1 MIHSVLQRAAVPF
14 SNSTRTESV
23 IHIFTDNPD
32 GKNPYSGLLPS
43 GKGTAYGMTEYGG
56 TVYHGTVFKLDQAG
70 KVSIIHNFLAGSDG
84 ENPCLTDLI
93 SDAAGN
99 LYGTTSQ
106 GGTNP
111 ILCSCGVVFKLGPS
125 AQETIL
131 HRFTQGPNDG
141 TFPEAGLVRD
151 PAGNLYGTTF
161 FGGNVCRYSNADG
174 GCGTI
179 FRISPTGKETILYN
193 FTGGAEG
200 ANPAGRLLLDSAG
213 NLYGT
218 TAYGGI
224 ACDTYGFGCGAIFK
238 LDTSGKIRVL
248 HTFSGAPMERIH
260 SGDRFPTRLGMLMA
274 SPVRAAIRPVVILL
288 PLVVGRCT
296 NSIAAAS

>member
-1 MIHSVLQRAAVPF
+1 VALLTLALVAQPALAQTFTVLYQFSGAPDGAAPNASLVVDGAGNLYGTTA
-14 SNSTRTESV
+14 SGGDLSCNSFGPPEGCGTVFKLDKNGTESV

-56 TVYHGTVFKLDQAG
+56 TLYRGTVFKLDQAG
-70 KVSIIHNFLAGSDG
+70 KVSIIHDFLAGSDG
-84 ENPCLTDLI
+84 EDPYLTDLI
-93 SDAAGN
+93 SDAKGN
-99 LYGTTSQ
+99 LYGTTSE

-111 ILCSCGVVFKLGPS
+111 ILCSCGVVFKLSPS
-125 AQETIL
+125 GQETIL
-131 HRFTQGPNDG
+131 HRFTQGPTDG

-218 TAYGGI
+218 TAYSGI
-224 ACDTYGFGCGAIFK
+224 GCDTY
-238 LDTSGKIRVL
+238 
-248 HTFSGAPMERIH
+248 
-260 SGDRFPTRLGMLMA
+260 
-274 SPVRAAIRPVVILL
+274 
-288 PLVVGRCT
+288 
-296 NSIAAAS
+296 